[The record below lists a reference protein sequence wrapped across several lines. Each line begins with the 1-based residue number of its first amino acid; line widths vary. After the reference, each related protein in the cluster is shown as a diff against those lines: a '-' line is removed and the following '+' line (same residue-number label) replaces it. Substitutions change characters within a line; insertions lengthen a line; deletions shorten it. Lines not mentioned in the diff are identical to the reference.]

1 MQSLSHF
8 LRVSSLIAFVCLPNV
23 GCGREDG
30 EYREFTSAAHD
41 GKQFVV
47 CGSRVSFHDG
57 SFDPGAT
64 RPVIMHSPDG
74 RTFTLSTQS
83 LADVPL
89 KSVTFGNGTFVAVGG
104 ELFSAPG
111 VSDFQESST
120 ILFSADGATWKEASG
135 IPTEALTGVAFGNG
149 VFVAVGRSGG
159 TYSSVDGATFSKG
172 PVLTS
177 SPFFQGIVFGAGV
190 FVAYGEGNTA
200 FVSPD
205 GAAFMPVTIPTDVF
219 SISFAKGQF
228 HGSGRIGSAE
238 DGGTVTFANLLSA
251 DGNTWMSTSNGIGAT
266 RIAELNG
273 IFVGTTSSGVSRS
286 LDGQSWKEVATFEE
300 NYRYDVLAAGGIFLV
315 VGRDEIDV
323 STDGS
328 KFTAVTLP

>member
-1 MQSLSHF
+1 MQSLRHF
-8 LRVSSLIAFVCLPNV
+8 LQVSSLFAFVCVPSL
-23 GCGREDG
+23 GCGSEDG
-30 EYREFTSAAHD
+30 EHREFNSAAHD

-47 CGSRVSFHDG
+47 VGSRAAFHDG
-57 SFDPGAT
+57 SFDPGPT
-64 RPVIMHSPDG
+64 RPILMHSPDG

-89 KSVTFGNGTFVAVGG
+89 RSVAFGNGTFVAVGG

-111 VSDFQESST
+111 ASEFQESST
-120 ILFSADGATWKEASG
+120 ILFSADGATWQEAAG

-149 VFVAVGRSGG
+149 GFVAVGRSGG

-205 GAAFMPVTIPTDVF
+205 GAAFMPVTMPTDVF
-219 SISFAKGQF
+219 SISFAKGEF
-228 HGSGRIGSAE
+228 HGVGRVGSAE

-251 DGNTWMSTSNGIGAT
+251 DGITWTSTSNGIGAT

-286 LDGQSWKEVATFEE
+286 VDGQSWKEVATFDG

-315 VGRDEIDV
+315 VGRNEIDV
-323 STDGS
+323 STDGL
-328 KFTAVTLP
+328 KYTPVTLP